1 MTYDDIVD
9 DNWLPWQ
16 IVILFQLRFRAFP
29 NKGFGSFSPVPGS
42 DMAIDDVKFVDCSTT
57 TIFKDTSKL
66 IRFSACIFWKS
77 RVWYMTCFLTLRLKG
92 HFVDLHKCL
101 S

>member
-9 DNWLPWQ
+9 DIWLPWR
-16 IVILFQLRFRAFP
+16 IFILFQLRFRAFP
-29 NKGFGSFSPVPGS
+29 NKGFGSFSSGS
-42 DMAIDDVKFVDCSTT
+42 DMAIDDVKFLDCSPT

-66 IRFSACIFWKS
+66 IRFFVCIFWKS
-77 RVWYMTCFLTLRLKG
+77 RVWYMTCFLILRLKD
-92 HFVDLHKCL
+92 HFVDLHRCL